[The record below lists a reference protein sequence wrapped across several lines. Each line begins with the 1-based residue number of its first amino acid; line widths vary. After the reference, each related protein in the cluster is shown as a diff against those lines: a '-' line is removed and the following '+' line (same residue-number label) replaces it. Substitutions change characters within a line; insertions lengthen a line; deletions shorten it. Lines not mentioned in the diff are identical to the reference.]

1 LDAHAASC
9 TLAIVSQTG
18 KKLRDC
24 PVETNGAA
32 LVEAIR
38 AVAGHRHLILEEG
51 THSAWLY
58 ETLERDVD
66 EIVVT
71 GVTHSRGQ
79 KSDMRDAYALA
90 EKLRTGGSCNPPLWK
105 EF

>member
-1 LDAHAASC
+1 MERYIGLDAHAASC

-18 KKLRDC
+18 KRLRDF

-38 AVAGHRHLILEEG
+38 AVPGHRHLILEEG

-58 ETLERDVD
+58 ETLERHV
-66 EIVVT
+66 
-71 GVTHSRGQ
+71 SPRWRG
-79 KSDMRDAYALA
+79 REA
-90 EKLRTGGSCNPPLWK
+90 R
-105 EF
+105 